1 MTTPSTTT
9 SGPTGLRKFL
19 RYDSLDLS
27 RMVSSNIVSATALLH
42 IRGLVAL
49 HLVAVFIATL
59 YVSARGNVFYMV
71 PTTFTNLSN
80 IGLTAYY
87 LASTYHTFKFA
98 RNKNLD
104 SLTNQHWF
112 LTSALS
118 LLYASVVVFHI
129 VVPAI
134 YWGML
139 FDPNNTMDTLNKYVD
154 FSHHGA
160 DFGCI
165 LVEMIFNRMEL
176 PWVAILGPLLMIILY
191 MFLAWVYFA
200 ARGEWLYGFL
210 DWSKGPIAAGW
221 YIGLLLIFALLFAL
235 QKYIH
240 QGRDSALKS
249 RRAIVAAQ
257 DGTGAFDHQHQKK
270 NSGVIDEEV
279 GLGGGQEQQKNVKGD
294 KAEVDDQDNAPFRR
308 EKEEVP
314 ETPVMTVPVSKQ
326 ELDEVPL

>member
-1 MTTPSTTT
+1 MTTPQ
-9 SGPTGLRKFL
+9 PTGLRKFL
-19 RYDSLDLS
+19 KYDTLDLS
-27 RMVSSNIVSATALLH
+27 RVVSSNIVDARTLLI
-42 IRGLVAL
+42 IRAIVAL

-59 YVSARGNVFYMV
+59 YVSARDEVFYMV

-87 LASTYHTFKFA
+87 LTAAYHSHNYVRTKT
-98 RNKNLD
+98 LS

-160 DFGCI
+160 DFACI
-165 LVEMIFNRMEL
+165 LIEMVFNRMEL
-176 PWVAILGPLLMIILY
+176 PWVAILGPLGMIILY

-210 DWSKGPIAAGW
+210 DWSKGPVAAGW
-221 YIGLLLIFALLFAL
+221 YLGLLAIFALLFVI

-240 QGRDSALKS
+240 QGRDSALKG
-249 RRAIVAAQ
+249 RRAVVAAQ
-257 DGTGAFDHQHQKK
+257 DGTGAFEKRQQEHNQQQQS
-270 NSGVIDEEV
+270 NAVVTDEEA
-279 GLGGGQEQQKNVKGD
+279 GLGGSGHVQDVKTVGGD
-294 KAEVDDQDNAPFRR
+294 KGEMEDIPLRDD
-308 EKEEVP
+308 KEEVP
-314 ETPVMTVPVSKQ
+314 EVTVAVSKQ
-326 ELDEVPL
+326 ELDA

>member
-1 MTTPSTTT
+1 MTTTTPT
-9 SGPTGLRKFL
+9 PTGLRKFL
-19 RYDSLDLS
+19 KYDTLDLS
-27 RMVSSNIVSATALLH
+27 RVVSSNVVDARTLLI
-42 IRGLVAL
+42 IRAIVAL

-59 YVSARGNVFYMV
+59 YVSARDEVFYMV

-87 LASTYHTFKFA
+87 LTAVYHSHSYVKTKT
-98 RNKNLD
+98 LS

-160 DFGCI
+160 DFACI
-165 LVEMIFNRMEL
+165 LVEMVFNRMEL
-176 PWVAILGPLLMIILY
+176 PWVAILGPLGMIILY

-210 DWSKGPIAAGW
+210 DWSKGPVAAGW
-221 YIGLLLIFALLFAL
+221 YIGLLVIFALLFVL

-240 QGRDSALKS
+240 QGRDSALKG
-249 RRAIVAAQ
+249 RRAVVAAQ
-257 DGTGAFDHQHQKK
+257 DGTGAFEKHNLQQKD
-270 NSGVIDEEV
+270 NVDEEAD
-279 GLGGGQEQQKNVKGD
+279 LGGQQPVKDVKNGANGD
-294 KAEVDDQDNAPFRR
+294 KAELEDIPLGD
-308 EKEEVP
+308 EKTEVP
-314 ETPVMTVPVSKQ
+314 EVAVAVSKQ
-326 ELDEVPL
+326 ELDA

>member
-59 YVSARGNVFYMV
+59 YVSARGNVFYM
-71 PTTFTNLSN
+71 
-80 IGLTAYY
+80 
-87 LASTYHTFKFA
+87 ASTYHTFKFA

-200 ARGEWLYGFL
+200 A
-210 DWSKGPIAAGW
+210 
-221 YIGLLLIFALLFAL
+221 
-235 QKYIH
+235 
-240 QGRDSALKS
+240 
-249 RRAIVAAQ
+249 AIVAAQ

>member
-1 MTTPSTTT
+1 MTTPQ
-9 SGPTGLRKFL
+9 PTGLRKFL
-19 RYDSLDLS
+19 KYDTLDLS
-27 RMVSSNIVSATALLH
+27 RVVSSNIVDARTLLI
-42 IRGLVAL
+42 IRAIVAL

-59 YVSARGNVFYMV
+59 YVSARDEVFYMV

-87 LASTYHTFKFA
+87 L
-98 RNKNLD
+98 
-104 SLTNQHWF
+104 HWF

-160 DFGCI
+160 DFACI
-165 LVEMIFNRMEL
+165 LIEMVFNRMEL
-176 PWVAILGPLLMIILY
+176 PWVAILGPLGMIILY

-210 DWSKGPIAAGW
+210 DWSKGPVAAGW
-221 YIGLLLIFALLFAL
+221 YIGLLAIFALLFVI

-240 QGRDSALKS
+240 QGRDSALKG
-249 RRAIVAAQ
+249 RRAVVAAQ
-257 DGTGAFDHQHQKK
+257 DGTGAFEKRQQEHNRQQQS
-270 NSGVIDEEV
+270 NAVVTDEEAS
-279 GLGGGQEQQKNVKGD
+279 LGGSGHVQDVKTVGGD
-294 KAEVDDQDNAPFRR
+294 KGEMEDIPLRDD
-308 EKEEVP
+308 KEEVP
-314 ETPVMTVPVSKQ
+314 EVTVAVSKQ
-326 ELDEVPL
+326 ELDA

>member
-1 MTTPSTTT
+1 MSTLQ
-9 SGPTGLRKFL
+9 PTGLRKFL
-19 RYDSLDLS
+19 KYDTLDLS
-27 RMVSSNIVSATALLH
+27 RIVSSNIVDARTLLI
-42 IRGLVAL
+42 IRVIVAL

-59 YVSARGNVFYMV
+59 YVSARDEVFYMV

-87 LASTYHTFKFA
+87 LTAAYHSHSFVKN
-98 RNKNLD
+98 RNLD

-160 DFGCI
+160 DFACI
-165 LVEMIFNRMEL
+165 LVEMVFNRMEL
-176 PWVAILGPLLMIILY
+176 PWVAILGPLGMIILY

-210 DWSKGPIAAGW
+210 DWSKGPVAAGW
-221 YIGLLLIFALLFAL
+221 YIGLLAIFALLFVL

-240 QGRDSALKS
+240 QGRDSALKG

-257 DGTGAFDHQHQKK
+257 DGTGAFEKHHQQEQQS
-270 NSGVIDEEV
+270 NAAVVAAAVDEEA
-279 GLGGGQEQQKNVKGD
+279 GLGGQVQDMKNGGGD
-294 KAEVDDQDNAPFRR
+294 KVELEDIPLRD

-314 ETPVMTVPVSKQ
+314 EVNVAVSKQ
-326 ELDEVPL
+326 EIDA

>member
-1 MTTPSTTT
+1 MTTPQ
-9 SGPTGLRKFL
+9 PTGLRKFL
-19 RYDSLDLS
+19 KYDILDLS
-27 RMVSSNIVSATALLH
+27 RVVSSNIVDARTLLI
-42 IRGLVAL
+42 IRAIVAL

-59 YVSARGNVFYMV
+59 YVSARDEVFYMV

-87 LASTYHTFKFA
+87 L
-98 RNKNLD
+98 
-104 SLTNQHWF
+104 HWF

-160 DFGCI
+160 DFACI
-165 LVEMIFNRMEL
+165 LIEMVFNRMEL
-176 PWVAILGPLLMIILY
+176 PWVAILGPLGMIILY

-210 DWSKGPIAAGW
+210 DWSKGPVAAGW
-221 YIGLLLIFALLFAL
+221 YIGLLAIFALLFVI

-240 QGRDSALKS
+240 QGRDSALKG
-249 RRAIVAAQ
+249 RRAVVAAQ
-257 DGTGAFDHQHQKK
+257 DGTGAFEKRQQEHNQQQQS
-270 NSGVIDEEV
+270 NAVVTDEEAS
-279 GLGGGQEQQKNVKGD
+279 LGGSGHVQDVKTVGGD
-294 KAEVDDQDNAPFRR
+294 KGEMEDIPLRDD
-308 EKEEVP
+308 KEEVP
-314 ETPVMTVPVSKQ
+314 EVTVAVSKQ
-326 ELDEVPL
+326 ELDA